1 MSSNSKL
8 SFSFGA
14 APSNMELLMAKAKT
28 AKASSASKSLFADDD
43 EDDHPPPP
51 SLAGPSKSKSNLP
64 SRSGAPPPPPQSSKS
79 AIGRSTKK
87 LQDEAL
93 KIDNTVFDY
102 DGVYDS
108 LKAAERKRDEAKKAE
123 SDDRKPKYIESFLQS
138 AQTRRL
144 DKLRAEEKMMQL
156 EREKEGDEFEDKEK
170 FVTEAYKKQMEEVRK
185 AEEEEKQRE
194 GESCVLRDD
203 CGNILLIRAEAM
215 RKSRKGPGLAAFY
228 KQMLDTSAADHDA
241 AVASGSASAG
251 AGPSLA
257 IKPPTHDEYEPEA
270 EYDPLLAREETSGG
284 SRRLKAGTVKIDD
297 ETGKEVEVNDE
308 GEVVDKRSLLKAGL
322 NITKKPKAVL
332 PNSLLS
338 GQRSGEVLEGP
349 YKSRAVGTAASY
361 QERMERERRRLAEQL
376 KEDAER
382 KKREHEERMRAEED
396 AARKRREGDDGE
408 AERRRKEAKERFL
421 ARKRARDEGKEGGG
435 DGEAEAKKAKE

>member
-1 MSSNSKL
+1 
-8 SFSFGA
+8 
-14 APSNMELLMAKAKT
+14 
-28 AKASSASKSLFADDD
+28 
-43 EDDHPPPP
+43 
-51 SLAGPSKSKSNLP
+51 
-64 SRSGAPPPPPQSSKS
+64 
-79 AIGRSTKK
+79 
-87 LQDEAL
+87 
-93 KIDNTVFDY
+93 
-102 DGVYDS
+102 
-108 LKAAERKRDEAKKAE
+108 
-123 SDDRKPKYIESFLQS
+123 
-138 AQTRRL
+138 
-144 DKLRAEEKMMQL
+144 
-156 EREKEGDEFEDKEK
+156 
-170 FVTEAYKKQMEEVRK
+170 
-185 AEEEEKQRE
+185 
-194 GESCVLRDD
+194 
-203 CGNILLIRAEAM
+203 M